1 MWKYRHKNGK
11 LTGNAVNRTYSPF
24 VNGVIYYIS
33 NKQPMNLFIR
43 KTSEELLREAEN
55 EGGRGLKRVLGP
67 WGLIALGVGV
77 IIGAGLFS
85 VTGIV
90 AGEHTGPAIVVSFA
104 IAAVACA
111 FAGLCYA
118 EFASMLPISGSAY
131 TYSYFTMGEL
141 VAWIIGWD
149 LVLEYA
155 VAAVA
160 VSVSWSRYFCVMLS
174 DLGCA
179 LPAAYTACPA
189 DGGVFNVP
197 AALLVVV
204 LSLILMRGTK
214 GSSRFN
220 DLMVVLKLAVVLAFI
235 GIGLHYVNSDH
246 LTPFIPENT
255 GVFGEYGWSGIL
267 RGAAIVFFAYIG
279 FDAVSTAA
287 QETINPL
294 RNMPIGI
301 LGSLFICTVLY
312 MLFAFV
318 MTGVVDYHAYIG
330 ADSIA
335 PAATAVANMGEAGP
349 DGTVVPAFPWLN
361 RGIILAI
368 LLGYASV
375 VLVMLLGQSRVF
387 YSMSKDG
394 LLPPIFSHL
403 HARFHTPARSNL
415 FFMTIIAILAG
426 LVPPG
431 IAGEM
436 TSIGTLF
443 AFALV
448 CLGVIVVRRTQPD
461 APRSF
466 KTPLVPYVPAA
477 GVVCCVAMM
486 LFLPA
491 DTWIRLVMWMVLGI
505 DIYSYYGLRHSK
517 IGGGTVRRHGQTILS
532 AIGGFISL
540 LCVITGFWHQQTVG
554 WHEDRTMLWIA
565 VIFGVS
571 HIFFFLVRGFAAKKK

>member
-1 MWKYRHKNGK
+1 MSFG
-11 LTGNAVNRTYSPF
+11 
-24 VNGVIYYIS
+24 
-33 NKQPMNLFIR
+33 NLFIR
-43 KTSEELLREAEN
+43 KSKEELQLEAEN

-90 AGEHTGPAIVVSFA
+90 AGEHTGPAIVISFA
-104 IAAVACA
+104 IAAIACA

-131 TYSYFTMGEL
+131 SYSYFTMGEL

-160 VSVSWSRYFCVMLS
+160 VSVSWSRYFCLMMSEIGWPIPESL
-174 DLGCA
+174 A
-179 LPAAYTACPA
+179 ACPA
-189 DGGVFNVP
+189 DGGVFNLP
-197 AALLVVV
+197 ATLLVIL
-204 LSLILMRGTK
+204 LSLLLMRGTQ

-220 DLMVVLKLAVVLAFI
+220 DLMVALKILVVLTFI
-235 GIGLHYVNSDH
+235 AIGFKYIRSEN
-246 LTPFIPENT
+246 LTPFIPANE
-255 GVFGEYGWSGIL
+255 GAFGAYGWSGIL

-287 QETINPL
+287 QEAKNPK

-301 LGSLFICTVLY
+301 LGSLVICTLLY

-330 ADSIA
+330 VDSIA
-335 PAATAVANMGEAGP
+335 PAATAVAHMGPTLP
-349 DGTVVPAFPWLN
+349 DGTVIPAFPWLN
-361 RGIILAI
+361 RGIIIAI

-394 LLPPIFSHL
+394 LLPPLFSHL
-403 HARFHTPARSNL
+403 HKRFHTPARSNL
-415 FFMTIIAILAG
+415 LFMAIIGLGAG

-461 APRSF
+461 APRGF
-466 KTPLVPYVPAA
+466 KTPLVPYIPAA
-477 GVVCCVAMM
+477 GVVCCVGMM

-491 DTWIRLVMWMVLGI
+491 DTWIRLVMWMVIGI
-505 DIYSYYGLRHSK
+505 DIYSFYGIRHS
-517 IGGGTVRRHGQTILS
+517 IVGGGTNHRHGQTILS
-532 AIGGFISL
+532 GIGVFISL

-554 WHEDRTMLWIA
+554 WQADRTMLWIA
-565 VIFGVS
+565 VIFGVV
-571 HIFFFLVRGFAAKKK
+571 HIFFFLIRGFKDSSRC

>member
-1 MWKYRHKNGK
+1 
-11 LTGNAVNRTYSPF
+11 
-24 VNGVIYYIS
+24 
-33 NKQPMNLFIR
+33 MNLFIR

-90 AGEHTGPAIVVSFA
+90 AGEHTGPAIVISFA

-189 DGGVFNVP
+189 DGGVFNLP

-335 PAATAVANMGEAGP
+335 PAATAVANMGEVGA

-426 LVPPG
+426 LVPPD

-505 DIYSYYGLRHSK
+505 DIYSFYGLRHSK

>member
-1 MWKYRHKNGK
+1 
-11 LTGNAVNRTYSPF
+11 
-24 VNGVIYYIS
+24 
-33 NKQPMNLFIR
+33 MNLFIR

-90 AGEHTGPAIVVSFA
+90 AGEHTGPAIVISFA

-287 QETINPL
+287 QETINPR

-335 PAATAVANMGEAGP
+335 PAATAVANMGEAGA

-426 LVPPG
+426 LVPPD

-505 DIYSYYGLRHSK
+505 DIYSYYGLRHSV